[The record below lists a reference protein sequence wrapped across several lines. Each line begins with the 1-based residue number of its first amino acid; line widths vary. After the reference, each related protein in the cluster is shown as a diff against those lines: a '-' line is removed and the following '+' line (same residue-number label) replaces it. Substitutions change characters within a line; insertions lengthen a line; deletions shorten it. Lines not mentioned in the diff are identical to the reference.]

1 VSLELLFFVAAAI
14 VAGVAALF
22 HPQPYESRSLRRYHG
37 GGHRGRRATRP
48 TRRAVRGL
56 EGGVAE

>member
-22 HPQPYESRSLRRYHG
+22 HPQPYESRLMALALALTAAG
-37 GGHRGRRATRP
+37 L
-48 TRRAVRGL
+48 AV
-56 EGGVAE
+56 AAA